1 MDVDIPAYLEDDVAA
16 AGGSQYEGSLP
27 CLVAAH
33 QTEGPA
39 AGQAQAQVEVEQ
51 QQVVRGLAGRG
62 QRVEIQDGRL
72 GDGLQAGLHPLP
84 PRHRHRRR
92 LQLGSQRW
100 ATGGYAQ
107 TKKKNVA
114 LYLNRG

>member
-1 MDVDIPAYLEDDVAA
+1 MDIPADLEDDVAA
-16 AGGSQYEGSLP
+16 AGGGQYERGLAG
-27 CLVAAH
+27 LVASH
-33 QTEGPA
+33 QTDGPA

-62 QRVEIQDGRL
+62 QRVEIQDGGL

-100 ATGGYAQ
+100 ATAAIHTQ
-107 TKKKNVA
+107 Q
-114 LYLNRG
+114 